1 MIVFLFEFYYCFLIL
16 FMFLFV
22 KKLIYINFKV
32 IALVLEG
39 RKQNQRRLNSNVY
52 NRLETASDAMPN
64 IQ

>member
-22 KKLIYINFKV
+22 KKLISINFKV

>member
-1 MIVFLFEFYYCFLIL
+1 MIVFLIEFYYCFLIL

-22 KKLIYINFKV
+22 KKLISINFKV